1 MGKHV
6 ESLTLD
12 VKLSTLDVSPNH
24 PISNFMTEPTN
35 QPTTKLPSHARV
47 VIIGGGVGGASIAY
61 HLTLMGWRDIVVLE
75 RNEITSGSTFH
86 SAGLVGQLRT
96 SSNLTKMIRY
106 STDLYRKLKDETKVD
121 PGWREV
127 GSLRLA
133 SSKARLEEL
142 KHLVAVSRS
151 FGLPLELVSAQ
162 DAQNL
167 FPLMTIDDVEGAI
180 YLPTDGYIDP
190 TGLTMAL
197 VAGAKARGAQFFTY
211 TRVTGITLTHSRVS
225 AVVTDQGTIE
235 TEIVVNAAG
244 QWAGEIGHMV
254 GLNFPIISMA
264 HLYLIT
270 KPMGITQTL
279 PTMRDPDLLV
289 YFREEVGGLIMGGYE
304 RVSAAWALDGI
315 PQDFNGKLLPPDW
328 DRFAPLMENAI
339 QRVPE
344 IENAQVNMLLNGP
357 EGFTPD
363 AEYLMGPTTVRGFWI
378 AAAFC
383 AHGLAGAGG
392 IGKAMA
398 EWIIEGHPEWDLW
411 RLDHRR
417 FDANYASQKY
427 TLARTLETYG
437 KYYDIHYPNQERESA
452 RPLRLSPAYARLQA
466 LGAVFGEKTGWERPN
481 WFERQ
486 TKEIGN
492 ASVIRPSSFVPN
504 SWAKH
509 NWSPNIG
516 VEHLGTRERAGL
528 FDETSFSK
536 ISVRGTGA
544 LSLLNYLCDNEMD
557 KPVGAVTYTQM
568 LNPRGGIECDF
579 TVTRLAHDQ
588 FQIITGTAF
597 GAHDLM
603 HIQTH
608 VRDVSM
614 QPESSVVLK
623 DVTSQYACFGLW
635 GPRARDILSRVTK
648 SNVSNDAFPY
658 MTAQRIAVGDVP
670 CLALRV
676 TYVGELGWEFYCPM
690 EYGQNLWD
698 TLWSA
703 GQEFGMVAGGY
714 RAIETLRLE
723 KGYRYWSAE
732 IGPDYTP
739 YEAGLGFCVKLDKG
753 DFIGR
758 DALVKQKENG
768 IQRKLC
774 CLTLNDAT
782 AITIGNEPVRGNDRV
797 IGWAQAGAYGFSVQ
811 KSIAYAYLPVEFA
824 AVGTQLDVELI
835 GERVPAIVARD
846 PQWDPKSARVKA

>member
-1 MGKHV
+1 MA
-6 ESLTLD
+6 TL
-12 VKLSTLDVSPNH
+12 
-24 PISNFMTEPTN
+24 PT
-35 QPTTKLPSHARV
+35 HARV
-47 VIIGGGVGGASIAY
+47 VVIGGGVGGASIAY
-61 HLTLMGWRDIVVLE
+61 HLTKMGWRDVVVLE
-75 RNEITSGSTFH
+75 RSEITSGSTFH

-106 STDLYRKLKDETKVD
+106 STHLYRNLKDETEID

-133 SSKARLEEL
+133 SSKARVEEL

-151 FGLPLELVSAQ
+151 FGLPLELISAQ
-162 DAQNL
+162 DAQKL
-167 FPLMTIDDVEGAI
+167 FPLMTIDDVEGAV

-197 VAGAKARGAQFFTY
+197 VSGAKARGAVFCTH
-211 TRVTGITLTHSRVS
+211 TRVQSITLKNSRVS

-244 QWAGEIGHMV
+244 QWAGEIGKMV

-304 RVSAAWALDGI
+304 RESAAWALDGI

-328 DRFAPLMENAI
+328 ERFAPLMENAI
-339 QRVPE
+339 KRVPD
-344 IENAQVNMLLNGP
+344 IENAPVGMLLNGP

-417 FDANYASQKY
+417 FGANYASQKY
-427 TLARTLETYG
+427 MLARTLETYG
-437 KYYDIHYPNQERESA
+437 QYYDIHYPNEERESA
-452 RPLRLSPAYARLQA
+452 RPLRISPAYYRLKE

-481 WFERQ
+481 WFER
-486 TKEIGN
+486 TAVHN
-492 ASVIRPSSFVPN
+492 
-504 SWAKH
+504 AKH
-509 NWSPNIG
+509 SGYQPRGWASYNWSPHIG
-516 VEHLGTRERAGL
+516 VEHIGTRERAGL

-536 ISVRGTGA
+536 ISVRGPGA
-544 LSLLNYLCDNEMD
+544 LKLLNYLCDNEMD

-579 TVTRLAHDQ
+579 TVTRLAHDE

-597 GAHDLM
+597 GAHDLQ

-608 VRDVSM
+608 APDDG
-614 QPESSVVLK
+614 SVVIQ

-648 SNVSNDAFPY
+648 ANVSNDAFPY

-698 TLWSA
+698 TLWNA
-703 GQEFGMVAGGY
+703 GQEFGIVAGGY
-714 RAIETLRLE
+714 RAIDTLRLE

-739 YEAGLGFCVKLDKG
+739 YEAGLGFCVRLDKG
-753 DFIGR
+753 AFIGR
-758 DALVKQKENG
+758 DALVKQKAEG
-768 IQRKLC
+768 LKRKLC
-774 CLTLNDAT
+774 CLTLNDPT
-782 AITIGNEPVRGNDRV
+782 AITIGSEPIRHNNHVV
-797 IGWAQAGAYGFSVQ
+797 GWAQAGAYGYSVQ
-811 KSIAYAYLPVEFA
+811 KSIAYAYLPVEL
-824 AVGTQLDVELI
+824 AVIGTELDVDLR
-835 GERVPAIVARD
+835 GERIGAVVAQD
-846 PQWDPKSARVKA
+846 PQWDPKGERIKA